1 MTAFFKQLP
10 QVLLLYKKHK
20 AKARA
25 FHKGKRVAGKT
36 QSSKVMFSK
45 KLTKDIIFEVG
56 EELPKTVEYIWFVL
70 NYHSYA
76 SEETYLLR
84 DYGGMDFC
92 MKPFNETADT
102 GDPFPPRPSTS
113 CLDSL
118 LWDDEGHLLNK
129 GAITSLQN

>member
-56 EELPKTVEYIWFVL
+56 EELPITVEYIWFVL
-70 NYHSYA
+70 NYPIAMHRRKLTFSGIT
-76 SEETYLLR
+76 EEW
-84 DYGGMDFC
+84 
-92 MKPFNETADT
+92 
-102 GDPFPPRPSTS
+102 TS
-113 CLDSL
+113 V
-118 LWDDEGHLLNK
+118 
-129 GAITSLQN
+129 